1 MVLDKRLAQ
10 LYPTMI
16 VTALNIGVFSN
27 TFVTMMTQTMK
38 GQDIKKDDREPDA
51 LLCMIGLGVGEIG
64 GSIAFGK
71 VTDMDSHSKKILIN
85 VIAPSIACVML
96 ILYTAIYKFTFY
108 FSIIM
113 TLTWGVQDAGINC
126 LLNSLLGFQFV
137 SKTTPF
143 AVFKF
148 LQSLFIFIVAMVC
161 TQIKT

>member
-1 MVLDKRLAQ
+1 
-10 LYPTMI
+10 
-16 VTALNIGVFSN
+16 
-27 TFVTMMTQTMK
+27 
-38 GQDIKKDDREPDA
+38 
-51 LLCMIGLGVGEIG
+51 MIGLGVGEIG
-64 GSIAFGK
+64 GSIVFGK

-85 VIAPSIACVML
+85 VIAASIACVML

-148 LQSLFIFIVAMVC
+148 L
-161 TQIKT
+161 